1 MYYFEQIIL
10 RMDKYL
16 KFITPFIKLEIVVLS
31 LGIIAGL
38 GFNFFTV
45 IKLSAFHFYL
55 WIFISMI
62 ISVLLIIMFLNEDLD
77 TKFIKDV

>member
-16 KFITPFIKLEIVVLS
+16 KFIKPLLKLEAIVLS
-31 LGIIAGL
+31 LGIVSGL
-38 GFNFFTV
+38 GFNAFTT
-45 IKLSAFHFYL
+45 IHLSPFHFYL
-55 WIFISMI
+55 WCLISLV
-62 ISVLLIIMFLNEDLD
+62 ISVLLIIIFWNENLD